1 MNEAL
6 FIFSYSTLY
15 SLLEIELE
23 AKEGWCK
30 NLPTPVVLG
39 KFTLYHVLM
48 NIIVIITLLK
58 VYVKNKDD
66 LAKGIFY
73 IALWFL
79 VEDFMW
85 FVMNPYYKI
94 EKYKKE
100 YIWWHAR
107 SEWYY
112 GIPEH
117 NYIGGLVII
126 ICWLLSKEK
135 LKMCC
140 NLLYILIFVLLGIMY
155 SEYYHKYYIS
165 IHKFE

>member
-1 MNEAL
+1 MNL
-6 FIFSYSTLY
+6 
-15 SLLEIELE
+15 
-23 AKEGWCK
+23 
-30 NLPTPVVLG
+30 N
-39 KFTLYHVLM
+39 
-48 NIIVIITLLK
+48 VI
-58 VYVKNKDD
+58 
-66 LAKGIFY
+66 
-73 IALWFL
+73 
-79 VEDFMW
+79 
-85 FVMNPYYKI
+85 YKI

-155 SEYYHKYYIS
+155 SEYYHDYYIS
-165 IHKFE
+165 IHNF